1 VIDKQHRL
9 TSSVDF
15 RNARNSGRVYKHPFI
30 TVIVSPNSLSVTR
43 IGIIAGKHTGGAVL
57 RNLIKRRLRAC
68 MQEHFSS
75 INNGW
80 DILLIAR
87 QQSGQIAYSELSN
100 AALGLLVKAGVM
112 TAG

>member
-1 VIDKQHRL
+1 
-9 TSSVDF
+9 
-15 RNARNSGRVYKHPFI
+15 
-30 TVIVSPNSLSVTR
+30 
-43 IGIIAGKHTGGAVL
+43 
-57 RNLIKRRLRAC
+57 